1 MTKLQI
7 SNTQPW
13 AVTFLT
19 QAIYKGH
26 RVIQHQLVYFFSS
39 IRLSSLSLV
48 IPHQLF
54 QRSRTMTNN
63 QRKRKM
69 DVLTNLTSSSKRMLS
84 TPPDCITIS
93 SDSDSS
99 DYEDEDAAMKGLKP
113 EKAFSDYQFS
123 YLEAAGNCQE
133 MTFTTELFKVV
144 YANCGKPDTSPPI
157 RDFPLKLTKVVSEP
171 SSDSG
176 LWVCSSIVLETIV
189 SSGWEIQ
196 PYRLMNRKELAV
208 YLVTGYANM
217 KRNGVLMRA
226 ERLSKKKVVRH
237 LEFNG

>member
-1 MTKLQI
+1 MTKGCWSLANFC
-7 SNTQPW
+7 S
-13 AVTFLT
+13 
-19 QAIYKGH
+19 YKFPTLNHG
-26 RVIQHQLVYFFSS
+26 LLFFSLKQG
-39 IRLSSLSLV
+39 RGV
-48 IPHQLF
+48 
-54 QRSRTMTNN
+54 T
-63 QRKRKM
+63 KRKM
-69 DVLTNLTSSSKRMLS
+69 DVLMNLTSSSKWMLS

-99 DYEDEDAAMKGLKP
+99 DYEDEFRKDRYWFDWSKKKDNLARYIFERRRDMKEVLVQQDDIECDRVVIRSLIPGTKMDVKDAAMKGLKP

-157 RDFPLKLTKVVSEP
+157 RDFPLKLTK
-171 SSDSG
+171 
-176 LWVCSSIVLETIV
+176 
-189 SSGWEIQ
+189 

-208 YLVTGYANM
+208 YLATGYANM
-217 KRNGVLMRA
+217 KRNEVLMRA
-226 ERLSKKKVVRH
+226 ERLGKKKVVCH